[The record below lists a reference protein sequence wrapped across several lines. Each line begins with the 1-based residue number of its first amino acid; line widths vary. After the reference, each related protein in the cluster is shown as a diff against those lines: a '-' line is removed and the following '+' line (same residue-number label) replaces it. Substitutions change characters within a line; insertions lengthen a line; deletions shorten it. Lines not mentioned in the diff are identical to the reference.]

1 MSDLNKLKKIFEE
14 TFDLKADIKVEK
26 LKYNEIEEWDSIGHM
41 TLISNIEEK
50 FKLTMETDEIV
61 NFSSF
66 DEGKEIL
73 KKKGLS
79 F

>member
-1 MSDLNKLKKIFEE
+1 MSDLNKLKQIFEE
-14 TFDLKADIKVEK
+14 TFALKADIKVEK

-66 DEGKEIL
+66 DEGKKIL